1 MPPTRSP
8 QKGLTAFRRTL
19 RHKGDE
25 MSIVAMVGC
34 LFAGVIIGV
43 LLVPVALG
51 AAMYEKD
58 FD

>member
-1 MPPTRSP
+1 MPDRCAS
-8 QKGLTAFRRTL
+8 QWLTAFRRAL
-19 RHKGDE
+19 RHKGDD